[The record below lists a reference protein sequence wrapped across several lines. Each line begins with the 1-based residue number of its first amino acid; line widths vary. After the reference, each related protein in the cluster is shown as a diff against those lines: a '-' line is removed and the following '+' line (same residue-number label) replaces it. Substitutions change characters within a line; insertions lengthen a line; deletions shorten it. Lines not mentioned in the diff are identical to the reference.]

1 MRRRRMKT
9 ICASVNFVF
18 FIEFSSARN
27 RAHYWKIPVEN
38 GLIWREQVSSMIAA
52 YASAL
57 VQEGIDDEADDLISR
72 SQICGLAPKLEIARR
87 PRGNRHRAL
96 SY

>member
-1 MRRRRMKT
+1 MVFLTQIIERNARIPPDLRHGNAVFCLLQKT

-38 GLIWREQVSSMIAA
+38 GLIWREQVSHNDCCLRLGFSP
-52 YASAL
+52 
-57 VQEGIDDEADDLISR
+57 G
-72 SQICGLAPKLEIARR
+72 
-87 PRGNRHRAL
+87 RHSL
-96 SY
+96 